1 MLMNYSVLIDMP
13 ELDSEIMEQIETAG
27 EAASPDNSFIYL
39 MAFLCVCF
47 FIVSYL
53 LYFKPEWVYKITQSW
68 KSYTLNECTDEYKF
82 FCKISAVIA
91 LLFAIDFCISAI
103 TGNLPFIAGLFT

>member
-1 MLMNYSVLIDMP
+1 MNYSVQIDMP
-13 ELDSEIMEQIETAG
+13 ELDSEILEQIETAG

-53 LYFKPEWVYKITQSW
+53 LYFKPEWVYKIAQSW
-68 KSYTLNECTDEYKF
+68 KS
-82 FCKISAVIA
+82 
-91 LLFAIDFCISAI
+91 
-103 TGNLPFIAGLFT
+103 

>member
-1 MLMNYSVLIDMP
+1 MNCSVLIDMP

>member
-1 MLMNYSVLIDMP
+1 MNCSVLIDMP
-13 ELDSEIMEQIETAG
+13 ELDSEILEQIETAG
-27 EAASPDNSFIYL
+27 ETASPDNSFIYL

>member
-1 MLMNYSVLIDMP
+1 MNCSVLIDMP
-13 ELDSEIMEQIETAG
+13 ELDSEILEQIETAG

-82 FCKISAVIA
+82 FCKINAVIT

-103 TGNLPFIAGLFT
+103 TGNLPFVVGLFN

>member
-1 MLMNYSVLIDMP
+1 MNCSVLIDMP
-13 ELDSEIMEQIETAG
+13 ELDSEILEQIETAG
-27 EAASPDNSFIYL
+27 ETASPDNSFIYL

-68 KSYTLNECTDEYKF
+68 ISYTLNECTDEYKF

>member
-1 MLMNYSVLIDMP
+1 MNYSVQIDMP
-13 ELDSEIMEQIETAG
+13 ELDSEILEQIETTG

-82 FCKISAVIA
+82 FCKINAVIA

>member
-1 MLMNYSVLIDMP
+1 MNCSVLIDMP
-13 ELDSEIMEQIETAG
+13 ELDSEILEQIETAG

>member
-1 MLMNYSVLIDMP
+1 MNCSVLIDMP
-13 ELDSEIMEQIETAG
+13 ELDSEILEQIETAG

-39 MAFLCVCF
+39 MTFLCVCF

-82 FCKISAVIA
+82 FCKINAVIA

>member
-1 MLMNYSVLIDMP
+1 MILNNFVQIDMP
-13 ELDSEIMEQIETAG
+13 ELDSEILEQIETAG

-82 FCKISAVIA
+82 FCKINAVIA

-103 TGNLPFIAGLFT
+103 TGNLPFVVGLFN

>member
-1 MLMNYSVLIDMP
+1 MLMNYSVQIDMP
-13 ELDSEIMEQIETAG
+13 EPDSEILEQIETAG

-82 FCKISAVIA
+82 FCKINAVIA

-103 TGNLPFIAGLFT
+103 TGNLPFIADLFT